1 MSIDFQQVREQIIRL
16 GESAPKRARL
26 LETLRRAAWMA
37 LDQAA
42 ADQEYLEEKISRAV
56 GLNPN
61 LRCAVP
67 GGETIN
73 AAAPL
78 PDPPER
84 ATILAADGSQIFPER
99 NAPTDYSLVNVGAI
113 RMTRG
118 AAETPHLTVRSKLLY
133 DDQMYT
139 ENGRI
144 TERLVAL
151 MRDLAERSLLA
162 ELAAGIDSPV
172 ITLTDGPLELWNARD
187 GFESQRIFEE
197 KFDEYLAALS
207 RLQELGVS
215 TAGYI
220 DNPSSDLVVRMLE
233 IQLIEDKDLPEAGK
247 EFRPLRGVTDLELFT
262 PILEPCQ
269 RSAVFR
275 IQSSTAGKYT
285 GKLGLHFFYLHVGA
299 ANAGKPYLARVEVPA
314 WVAENAQMIDDLHAV
329 LIEQC
334 RAMGSRRFPYL
345 LHRSHEVALVT
356 RAEKEQVESMI
367 DLELRRNGVAPGG
380 TGHKPALKSLPGRT
394 RRG

>member
-1 MSIDFQQVREQIIRL
+1 
-16 GESAPKRARL
+16 
-26 LETLRRAAWMA
+26 
-37 LDQAA
+37 
-42 ADQEYLEEKISRAV
+42 
-56 GLNPN
+56 
-61 LRCAVP
+61 
-67 GGETIN
+67 
-73 AAAPL
+73 
-78 PDPPER
+78 
-84 ATILAADGSQIFPER
+84 
-99 NAPTDYSLVNVGAI
+99 
-113 RMTRG
+113 
-118 AAETPHLTVRSKLLY
+118 
-133 DDQMYT
+133 
-139 ENGRI
+139 
-144 TERLVAL
+144 
-151 MRDLAERSLLA
+151 
-162 ELAAGIDSPV
+162 
-172 ITLTDGPLELWNARD
+172 
-187 GFESQRIFEE
+187 
-197 KFDEYLAALS
+197 
-207 RLQELGVS
+207 
-215 TAGYI
+215 
-220 DNPSSDLVVRMLE
+220 MLE

-247 EFRPLRGVTDLELFT
+247 EFRPLRGVTDLELFA